1 MRLYEFESKQL
12 LARSGVKVPRSQLIT
27 SASSASLSEDLLPGT
42 VKAQTSKRAIRNRP
56 SGLLPGT
63 VKVQTSK
70 RAIGN
75 RPSDLLPG
83 IVKVQT
89 LTGKRAL
96 RGGIQPVDD
105 LGAVRSF
112 ARKFLEQGIGDEPV
126 DRVLL
131 EERIDFAEEY
141 FLGITY
147 DNRARK
153 PLLLFSRRG
162 GANIEETARTN
173 PDLVKTR
180 LLPPG
185 GEVRTYQAV
194 EWLSGWGFSGKLL
207 LRLAGL
213 VSKMARLFHRYDA
226 LLLEFNPLAS
236 TDAQELV
243 VLDCHLDIDD
253 DALKRQSLDF
263 EGLSSRMEGARQ
275 PTEFE
280 QKAREIDQLDYRG
293 VAGRMIEFDGNLGLL
308 IGGGGASL
316 TAFDA
321 VRNSGGSPANYCE
334 IGGNPTV
341 RKVQELTKLLVSRP
355 GVDKLAVIMNVVSNT
370 RSDLVARGVIKG
382 MVEAGRDPAET
393 IAVFRLPGAGEE
405 ECRKILDHYGV
416 PFCGREVSIDEA
428 AARAVARAETA
439 TGHRA

>member
-12 LARSGVKVPRSQLIT
+12 LARSGIRVPRSQLIT
-27 SASSASLSEDLLPGT
+27 SASSFSLSE
-42 VKAQTSKRAIRNRP
+42 
-56 SGLLPGT
+56 
-63 VKVQTSK
+63 
-70 RAIGN
+70 
-75 RPSDLLPG
+75 DLLPG

-89 LTGKRAL
+89 LSGKRAL
-96 RGGIQPVDD
+96 RGGVQPVDD
-105 LGAVRSF
+105 VDAVRDF
-112 ARKFLEQGIGDEPV
+112 AKRFLKQGFGDEPV
-126 DRVLL
+126 NRILL
-131 EERIDFAEEY
+131 EERIDFAAEY

-147 DNRARK
+147 DSRTRK
-153 PLLLFSRRG
+153 PLLLFSRHG
-162 GANIEETARTN
+162 GANIEETARSS
-173 PDLVKTR
+173 PDLVKTQ

-185 GEVRTYQAV
+185 GDVRTYHAV
-194 EWLSGWGFSGKLL
+194 EWLSEWGFSGKLL
-207 LRLAGL
+207 MRLAGL
-213 VSKMARLFHRYDA
+213 VCKMARLFHRYDA

-236 TDAQELV
+236 TAAQDLV

-280 QKAREIDQLDYRG
+280 QQAREIDQLDYRG

-321 VRNSGGSPANYCE
+321 VRNSGGTPANYCE

-341 RKVQELTKLLVSRP
+341 KKVQELTKLLVSRP
-355 GVDKLAVIMNVVSNT
+355 GVEKLAVIMNVVSNT

-382 MVEAGRDPAET
+382 MVEAGKDPSRT

-405 ECRKILDHYGV
+405 ECRKILKHYGV

-428 AARAVARAETA
+428 AALAVARAGNTA
-439 TGHRA
+439 DQRV

>member
-12 LARSGVKVPRSQLIT
+12 LARSGIRVPRSQLIT
-27 SASSASLSEDLLPGT
+27 STSSTPPSE
-42 VKAQTSKRAIRNRP
+42 
-56 SGLLPGT
+56 
-63 VKVQTSK
+63 
-70 RAIGN
+70 
-75 RPSDLLPG
+75 DLLPG

-89 LTGKRAL
+89 LSGKRAL
-96 RGGIQPVDD
+96 RGGVQPVDD
-105 LGAVRSF
+105 VDAVRDF
-112 ARKFLEQGIGDEPV
+112 AQRFLKQGFGDEPV
-126 DRVLL
+126 DRILL
-131 EERIDFAEEY
+131 EERIDFTAEY

-153 PLLLFSRRG
+153 PLLLFSRHG
-162 GANIEETARTN
+162 GANIEETARSS
-173 PDLVKTR
+173 PDLVKTQ

-185 GEVRTYQAV
+185 GDVRTYQAI
-194 EWLSGWGFSGKLL
+194 EWLSAWGFSGKLL
-207 LRLAGL
+207 LRLAVL
-213 VSKMARLFHRYDA
+213 VRKMALLFHRYDA

-236 TDAQELV
+236 TDWQDLV
-243 VLDCHLDIDD
+243 VLDCHMGIDD

-355 GVDKLAVIMNVVSNT
+355 GVEKLAVIMNVVSNT

-382 MVEAGRDPAET
+382 MVEAGRDPEQT

-405 ECRKILDHYGV
+405 ECKKILKHYGV

-428 AARAVARAETA
+428 AALAVERAGNETE
-439 TGHRA
+439 HRA

>member
-12 LARSGVKVPRSQLIT
+12 LTRSGIRVPRSQLIT
-27 SASSASLSEDLLPGT
+27 SASSTSLSE
-42 VKAQTSKRAIRNRP
+42 
-56 SGLLPGT
+56 
-63 VKVQTSK
+63 
-70 RAIGN
+70 
-75 RPSDLLPG
+75 DLLPG

-105 LGAVRSF
+105 LGGVRSF
-112 ARKFLEQGIGDEPV
+112 ARKFLKQGLGDEPV

-131 EERIDFAEEY
+131 EERIDFTEEF

-162 GANIEETARTN
+162 GANIEETARSN

-185 GEVRTYQAV
+185 GEVRTYQAI
-194 EWLSGWGFSGKLL
+194 EWLSAWGFSGKLL
-207 LRLAGL
+207 LRLAGV
-213 VSKMARLFHRYDA
+213 VSRMARLFHHYDA

-236 TDAQELV
+236 TDTQEPV

-263 EGLSSRMEGARQ
+263 EGLSNRMEGVRQ

-382 MVEAGRDPAET
+382 MVEAGKDPSRT

-416 PFCGREVSIDEA
+416 PFSGREVSIDEA
-428 AARAVARAETA
+428 AALAVARAETP
-439 TGHRA
+439 TGHHA

>member
-12 LARSGVKVPRSQLIT
+12 LARSGIRVPRSRLII
-27 SASSASLSEDLLPGT
+27 SASSFSLAE
-42 VKAQTSKRAIRNRP
+42 
-56 SGLLPGT
+56 
-63 VKVQTSK
+63 
-70 RAIGN
+70 
-75 RPSDLLPG
+75 DLLPG

-89 LTGKRAL
+89 LSGKRAL
-96 RGGIQPVDD
+96 RGGVQPVDD
-105 LGAVRSF
+105 VGAVRDF
-112 ARKFLEQGIGDEPV
+112 AKRFLEQGFGDEPV
-126 DRVLL
+126 DRILL
-131 EERIDFAEEY
+131 EERIDFVAEY

-147 DNRARK
+147 DSRARK
-153 PLLLFSRRG
+153 PLLLFSRQG
-162 GANIEETARTN
+162 GANIEETARSS
-173 PDLVKTR
+173 PDLVKTQ
-180 LLPPG
+180 LLPPS
-185 GEVRTYQAV
+185 GEVRSYEAI
-194 EWLSGWGFSGKLL
+194 EWLFEWGFSGKLL

-213 VSKMARLFHRYDA
+213 VRKMARLFHRYDA

-236 TDAQELV
+236 TDAQDLV

-280 QKAREIDQLDYRG
+280 QKAREIDELDYRG

-321 VRNSGGSPANYCE
+321 VRNSGGTPANYCE

-341 RKVQELTKLLVSRP
+341 KKVQELTKLLVSRP

-382 MVEAGRDPAET
+382 MVEAGKVPSRT

-405 ECRKILDHYGV
+405 ECKKILKHYGV

-428 AARAVARAETA
+428 AALAVARAGNPA
-439 TGHRA
+439 DQLV

>member
-12 LARSGVKVPRSQLIT
+12 LARSGIRVPRSQLII
-27 SASSASLSEDLLPGT
+27 SASSFSLSE
-42 VKAQTSKRAIRNRP
+42 
-56 SGLLPGT
+56 
-63 VKVQTSK
+63 
-70 RAIGN
+70 
-75 RPSDLLPG
+75 DLLPG

-89 LTGKRAL
+89 LSGKRAL
-96 RGGIQPVDD
+96 RGGVQPVDD
-105 LGAVRSF
+105 VGAVRDF
-112 ARKFLEQGIGDEPV
+112 AKRFLEQGFGDEPV
-126 DRVLL
+126 DRILL
-131 EERIDFAEEY
+131 EERIDFVAEY

-147 DNRARK
+147 DSRARK
-153 PLLLFSRRG
+153 PLLLFSRQG
-162 GANIEETARTN
+162 GANIEETARSS
-173 PDLVKTR
+173 PDLVKTQ
-180 LLPPG
+180 LLPPS
-185 GEVRTYQAV
+185 GEVRSYEAI
-194 EWLSGWGFSGKLL
+194 EWLSEWGFSGKLL

-213 VSKMARLFHRYDA
+213 VRKMARLFHRYDA

-236 TDAQELV
+236 TDAQDLV

-263 EGLSSRMEGARQ
+263 EGLSSRMEGTRQ
-275 PTEFE
+275 PSEFE
-280 QKAREIDQLDYRG
+280 QKAREIDELDYRG

-321 VRNSGGSPANYCE
+321 VRNSGGTPANYCE

-341 RKVQELTKLLVSRP
+341 KKVQELTKLLVSRP

-382 MVEAGRDPAET
+382 MVEAGKVPSRT

-405 ECRKILDHYGV
+405 ECKKILKHYGV

-428 AARAVARAETA
+428 AALAVARAGNPA
-439 TGHRA
+439 DQLV

>member
-12 LARSGVKVPRSQLIT
+12 LARSGIRVPRSQLIT
-27 SASSASLSEDLLPGT
+27 STSSTPPSE
-42 VKAQTSKRAIRNRP
+42 
-56 SGLLPGT
+56 
-63 VKVQTSK
+63 
-70 RAIGN
+70 
-75 RPSDLLPG
+75 DLLPG

-89 LTGKRAL
+89 LSGKRAF
-96 RGGIQPVDD
+96 RGGVQPVDD
-105 LGAVRSF
+105 VDAVRDF
-112 ARKFLEQGIGDEPV
+112 AQRFLKQGFGDEPV
-126 DRVLL
+126 DRILL
-131 EERIDFAEEY
+131 EERIDFTAEY

-153 PLLLFSRRG
+153 PLLLFSRHG
-162 GANIEETARTN
+162 GANIEETARSS
-173 PDLVKTR
+173 PDLVKTQ

-185 GEVRTYQAV
+185 GDVRTYQAI
-194 EWLSGWGFSGKLL
+194 EWLSAWGFSGKLL
-207 LRLAGL
+207 LRLAVL
-213 VSKMARLFHRYDA
+213 VRKMALLFHRYDA

-236 TDAQELV
+236 TDWQDLV
-243 VLDCHLDIDD
+243 VLDCHMGIDD

-334 IGGNPTV
+334 IGG
-341 RKVQELTKLLVSRP
+341 KSDGQEGT
-355 GVDKLAVIMNVVSNT
+355 G
-370 RSDLVARGVIKG
+370 
-382 MVEAGRDPAET
+382 
-393 IAVFRLPGAGEE
+393 
-405 ECRKILDHYGV
+405 
-416 PFCGREVSIDEA
+416 IDEA
-428 AARAVARAETA
+428 PGQPAGSGETGRDHERGQQHPVRFGGPGCDQGDGRGGQRPGA
-439 TGHRA
+439 DNCRVSSSGCRRRRVQEDTQALRRSLLRPGSVH

>member
-12 LARSGVKVPRSQLIT
+12 LARSGIRVPRSQLIT
-27 SASSASLSEDLLPGT
+27 SASSFSLSE
-42 VKAQTSKRAIRNRP
+42 
-56 SGLLPGT
+56 
-63 VKVQTSK
+63 
-70 RAIGN
+70 
-75 RPSDLLPG
+75 DLLPG

-89 LTGKRAL
+89 LSGKRAL
-96 RGGIQPVDD
+96 RGGVKPVDD
-105 LGAVRSF
+105 VDAVRDF
-112 ARKFLEQGIGDEPV
+112 AKRFLKQGFGDEPV
-126 DRVLL
+126 NRILL
-131 EERIDFAEEY
+131 EERIDFAAEY

-147 DNRARK
+147 DSRARK
-153 PLLLFSRRG
+153 PLLLFSRHG
-162 GANIEETARTN
+162 GANIEETARSS
-173 PDLVKTR
+173 PDLVKTQ

-185 GEVRTYQAV
+185 GDVRTYHAV
-194 EWLSGWGFSGKLL
+194 EWLSEWGFSAKLL

-213 VSKMARLFHRYDA
+213 VRKMARLFHRYDA

-236 TDAQELV
+236 TAAQDLV

-263 EGLSSRMEGARQ
+263 EGLSNRMEGARQ

-280 QKAREIDQLDYRG
+280 QQAREIDQLDYRG
-293 VAGRMIEFDGNLGLL
+293 VAGRMIEFEGNLGLL

-321 VRNSGGSPANYCE
+321 VRNSGGTPANYCE

-341 RKVQELTKLLVSRP
+341 KKVQELTKLLVSRP
-355 GVDKLAVIMNVVSNT
+355 AVEKLAVIMNVVSNT

-382 MVEAGRDPAET
+382 MVEAGRDPEQT

-405 ECRKILDHYGV
+405 ECRKILKHYGI

-428 AARAVARAETA
+428 AALAVARAGNTA
-439 TGHRA
+439 DQRV

>member
-12 LARSGVKVPRSQLIT
+12 LARSGIRVPRSQLIT
-27 SASSASLSEDLLPGT
+27 SASSFSLSE
-42 VKAQTSKRAIRNRP
+42 
-56 SGLLPGT
+56 
-63 VKVQTSK
+63 
-70 RAIGN
+70 
-75 RPSDLLPG
+75 DLLPG

-89 LTGKRAL
+89 LSGKRAL
-96 RGGIQPVDD
+96 RGGVQPVDD
-105 LGAVRSF
+105 VGAVRDF
-112 ARKFLEQGIGDEPV
+112 AKRFLKQGFGDEPV
-126 DRVLL
+126 DRILL
-131 EERIDFAEEY
+131 EERIDFVAEY

-147 DNRARK
+147 DSRARK
-153 PLLLFSRRG
+153 PLLLFSRQG
-162 GANIEETARTN
+162 GANIEETARSS
-173 PDLVKTR
+173 PDLVKTQ
-180 LLPPG
+180 LLPPS
-185 GEVRTYQAV
+185 GEVRSYEAI
-194 EWLSGWGFSGKLL
+194 EWLSEWGFSGKLL

-213 VSKMARLFHRYDA
+213 VRKMARLFHRYDA

-236 TDAQELV
+236 TAAQDLV

-355 GVDKLAVIMNVVSNT
+355 GVEKLAVIMNVVSNT

-382 MVEAGRDPAET
+382 MVEAGRDPEQT

-405 ECRKILDHYGV
+405 ECKKILKHYGV

-428 AARAVARAETA
+428 AALAVERAGNETE
-439 TGHRA
+439 HRA

>member
-12 LARSGVKVPRSQLIT
+12 LARSGIRVPRSQLIT
-27 SASSASLSEDLLPGT
+27 STSSLSLAE
-42 VKAQTSKRAIRNRP
+42 
-56 SGLLPGT
+56 
-63 VKVQTSK
+63 
-70 RAIGN
+70 
-75 RPSDLLPG
+75 DLLPG

-96 RGGIQPVDD
+96 RGGVQAVDD
-105 LGAVRSF
+105 VGAVGDF
-112 ARKFLEQGIGDEPV
+112 AERFLKQGFGDEPV
-126 DRVLL
+126 DRILL
-131 EERIDFAEEY
+131 EERIGFTEEY

-153 PLLLFSRRG
+153 PLLLFSRHG
-162 GANIEETARTN
+162 GANIEETARSS
-173 PDLVKTR
+173 PELVKTQ
-180 LLPPG
+180 LLPPD
-185 GEVRTYQAV
+185 GEVRSYQAI
-194 EWLSGWGFSGKLL
+194 EWLSEWGFSGKLL

-213 VSKMARLFHRYDA
+213 VRKMARLFHRYDA
-226 LLLEFNPLAS
+226 LLLEFNPLAG

-253 DALKRQSLDF
+253 DALKRQALEF

-382 MVEAGRDPAET
+382 MVEAGKDPSRT

-405 ECRKILDHYGV
+405 ECRKILDYYGV

-428 AARAVARAETA
+428 AALAVARAGNPA
-439 TGHRA
+439 DQLV

>member
-12 LARSGVKVPRSQLIT
+12 LARSGIRVPRSQLIT
-27 SASSASLSEDLLPGT
+27 SASSVSLSE
-42 VKAQTSKRAIRNRP
+42 
-56 SGLLPGT
+56 
-63 VKVQTSK
+63 
-70 RAIGN
+70 
-75 RPSDLLPG
+75 DLLPG

-105 LGAVRSF
+105 LDGVRSF

-131 EERIDFAEEY
+131 EERIGFVEEF

-153 PLLLFSRRG
+153 PLLLFSRHG
-162 GANIEETARTN
+162 GANIEETARSS

-180 LLPPG
+180 LLPAD
-185 GEVRTYQAV
+185 GEVRTYQAI
-194 EWLSGWGFSGKLL
+194 EWLSAWGFSGKLL

-213 VSKMARLFHRYDA
+213 VSKMARLFHAYDA

-236 TDAQELV
+236 TETQELV

-280 QKAREIDQLDYRG
+280 RKAREIDQLDYRG

-341 RKVQELTKLLVSRP
+341 RKVQELTRLLVSRP

-416 PFCGREVSIDEA
+416 TFCGREVSIDEA
-428 AARAVARAETA
+428 AALAVARAETA
-439 TGHRA
+439 TGHPA

>member
-12 LARSGVKVPRSQLIT
+12 LARSGIRVPRSRLIS
-27 SASSASLSEDLLPGT
+27 SASSNFPSE
-42 VKAQTSKRAIRNRP
+42 
-56 SGLLPGT
+56 
-63 VKVQTSK
+63 
-70 RAIGN
+70 
-75 RPSDLLPG
+75 DLLPG

-96 RGGIQPVDD
+96 RGGVQAVDD
-105 LGAVRSF
+105 VGAVGDF
-112 ARKFLEQGIGDEPV
+112 AERFLKQGFGDEPV
-126 DRVLL
+126 DRILL
-131 EERIDFAEEY
+131 EERIGFTEEY

-153 PLLLFSRRG
+153 PLLLFSRHG
-162 GANIEETARTN
+162 GANIEETARSS
-173 PDLVKTR
+173 PELVKTQ
-180 LLPPG
+180 LLPPD
-185 GEVRTYQAV
+185 GEVRSYQAI
-194 EWLSGWGFSGKLL
+194 EWLSEWGFSGKLL

-213 VSKMARLFHRYDA
+213 VRKMARLFHRYDA
-226 LLLEFNPLAS
+226 LLLEFNPLAG
-236 TDAQELV
+236 TDAQDLV

-253 DALKRQSLDF
+253 DALKRQALEF

-382 MVEAGRDPAET
+382 MVEAGKDPSRT

-405 ECRKILDHYGV
+405 ECRKILDYYGV

-428 AARAVARAETA
+428 AALAVARAGNPA
-439 TGHRA
+439 DQLV

>member
-12 LARSGVKVPRSQLIT
+12 LARSGIRVPRSQLII
-27 SASSASLSEDLLPGT
+27 SASSFSRSE
-42 VKAQTSKRAIRNRP
+42 
-56 SGLLPGT
+56 
-63 VKVQTSK
+63 
-70 RAIGN
+70 
-75 RPSDLLPG
+75 DLLPG

-89 LTGKRAL
+89 LSGKRAL
-96 RGGIQPVDD
+96 RGGVQPVDD
-105 LGAVRSF
+105 VGAVRDF
-112 ARKFLEQGIGDEPV
+112 AKRFLEQGFGDEPV
-126 DRVLL
+126 DRILL
-131 EERIDFAEEY
+131 EERIDFVAEY

-147 DNRARK
+147 DSRARK
-153 PLLLFSRRG
+153 PLLLFSRQG
-162 GANIEETARTN
+162 GANIEETARSS
-173 PDLVKTR
+173 PDLVKTQ
-180 LLPPG
+180 LLPPS
-185 GEVRTYQAV
+185 GEVRSYEAI
-194 EWLSGWGFSGKLL
+194 EWLSEWGFSGKLL

-213 VSKMARLFHRYDA
+213 VRKMARLFHRYDA

-236 TDAQELV
+236 TAAQDLV

-280 QKAREIDQLDYRG
+280 QKAREIDELDYRG

-321 VRNSGGSPANYCE
+321 VRNSGGTPANYCE

-341 RKVQELTKLLVSRP
+341 KKVQELTKLLVSRP

-382 MVEAGRDPAET
+382 MVEAGKDPSRT

-405 ECRKILDHYGV
+405 ECKKILKHYGV

-428 AARAVARAETA
+428 AALAVARAETA
-439 TGHRA
+439 TGHHA

>member
-12 LARSGVKVPRSQLIT
+12 LARNGIRVPRSQLIT
-27 SASSASLSEDLLPGT
+27 SASSFS
-42 VKAQTSKRAIRNRP
+42 P
-56 SGLLPGT
+56 SD
-63 VKVQTSK
+63 
-70 RAIGN
+70 
-75 RPSDLLPG
+75 DLLPG

-96 RGGIQPVDD
+96 RGGVQLVDD
-105 LGAVRSF
+105 ADAATGF
-112 ARKFLEQGIGDEPV
+112 AKRFLAQGFGDESV
-126 DRVLL
+126 DHILL
-131 EERIDFAEEY
+131 EERIDFTEEF

-153 PLLLFSRRG
+153 PLLLFSRHG
-162 GANIEETARTN
+162 GANIEETARSS
-173 PDLVKTR
+173 PDLVKAQ
-180 LLPPG
+180 LLPPH
-185 GEVRTYQAV
+185 GEVASYQAV
-194 EWLSGWGFSGKLL
+194 EWLSAWGFSGKLL
-207 LRLAGL
+207 LRMAGL
-213 VSKMARLFHRYDA
+213 VRTMARLFHRYDA

-236 TDAQELV
+236 TDAEDLL
-243 VLDCHLDIDD
+243 VLDCHMDIDD
-253 DALKRQSLDF
+253 DALKRQSLGF

-275 PTEFE
+275 PTDFE
-280 QKAREIDQLDYRG
+280 RKAREIDQSDYRG

-321 VRNSGGSPANYCE
+321 LRSSGGSPANYCE

-355 GVDKLAVIMNVVSNT
+355 GVERLAVIMNVVSNT
-370 RSDLVARGVIKG
+370 RSDLVAQGVING
-382 MVEAGRDPAET
+382 MVEAGRDPAQT

-405 ECRKILDHYGV
+405 ECRKILKQYGV

-428 AARAVARAETA
+428 AALAVARAGDTA
-439 TGHRA
+439 DQRV

>member
-12 LARSGVKVPRSQLIT
+12 LARSGIRVPRSQLIT
-27 SASSASLSEDLLPGT
+27 AASSASLSE
-42 VKAQTSKRAIRNRP
+42 
-56 SGLLPGT
+56 
-63 VKVQTSK
+63 
-70 RAIGN
+70 
-75 RPSDLLPG
+75 DLLPG

-105 LGAVRSF
+105 LGGVRSF
-112 ARKFLEQGIGDEPV
+112 AGKFLEQGFGDEPV

-131 EERIDFAEEY
+131 EERIDYTEEF

-147 DNRARK
+147 EHRARK

-162 GANIEETARTN
+162 GANIEETARSN

-194 EWLSGWGFSGKLL
+194 EWLSAWGFSGKLL

-213 VSKMARLFHRYDA
+213 VSKMVRLFHHYDA

-236 TDAQELV
+236 TDTQELV

-263 EGLSSRMEGARQ
+263 EGLSNRMEGVRQ

-280 QKAREIDQLDYRG
+280 QKAREIDLLDYRG
-293 VAGRMIEFDGNLGLL
+293 VAGRMIEFGGNLGLL

-341 RKVQELTKLLVSRP
+341 KKVQELTKLLVSRP

-382 MVEAGRDPAET
+382 MVEAGKDPSRT

-416 PFCGREVSIDEA
+416 PFSGREVSIDEA
-428 AARAVARAETA
+428 AALAVARAETP
-439 TGHRA
+439 TGHHA

>member
-12 LARSGVKVPRSQLIT
+12 LARSGIRVPRSQLII
-27 SASSASLSEDLLPGT
+27 SASSFSLAE
-42 VKAQTSKRAIRNRP
+42 
-56 SGLLPGT
+56 
-63 VKVQTSK
+63 
-70 RAIGN
+70 
-75 RPSDLLPG
+75 DLLPG

-89 LTGKRAL
+89 LSGKRAL
-96 RGGIQPVDD
+96 RGGVQPVDD
-105 LGAVRSF
+105 VGAVRDF
-112 ARKFLEQGIGDEPV
+112 AKRFLEQGFGDEPV
-126 DRVLL
+126 DRILL
-131 EERIDFAEEY
+131 EERIDFVAEY

-147 DNRARK
+147 DSRARK
-153 PLLLFSRRG
+153 PLLLFSRQG
-162 GANIEETARTN
+162 GANIEETARSS
-173 PDLVKTR
+173 PDLVKTQ
-180 LLPPG
+180 LLPPS
-185 GEVRTYQAV
+185 GEVRSYEAI
-194 EWLSGWGFSGKLL
+194 EWLSEWGFSGKLL

-213 VSKMARLFHRYDA
+213 VRKMARLFHRYDA

-236 TDAQELV
+236 TAAQDLV

-263 EGLSSRMEGARQ
+263 EGLSSRMEGTRQ
-275 PTEFE
+275 PSEFE
-280 QKAREIDQLDYRG
+280 QKAREIDELDYRG

-321 VRNSGGSPANYCE
+321 VRNSGGTPANYCE

-341 RKVQELTKLLVSRP
+341 KKVQELTKLLVSRP

-382 MVEAGRDPAET
+382 MVEAGKVPSRT

-405 ECRKILDHYGV
+405 ECKKILKHYGV

-428 AARAVARAETA
+428 AALAVERAGNETE
-439 TGHRA
+439 HRA

>member
-12 LARSGVKVPRSQLIT
+12 LARSGIRVPRSQLIT
-27 SASSASLSEDLLPGT
+27 AASSASLSE
-42 VKAQTSKRAIRNRP
+42 
-56 SGLLPGT
+56 
-63 VKVQTSK
+63 
-70 RAIGN
+70 
-75 RPSDLLPG
+75 DLLPG

-105 LGAVRSF
+105 LGGVRSF
-112 ARKFLEQGIGDEPV
+112 AGKFLEQGFGDEPV

-131 EERIDFAEEY
+131 EERIDFTEEF

-147 DNRARK
+147 DHRARK
-153 PLLLFSRRG
+153 PLLLFSRCG
-162 GANIEETARTN
+162 GANIEETARSS

-194 EWLSGWGFSGKLL
+194 EWLSAWGFSGKLL

-213 VSKMARLFHRYDA
+213 VSKMARLFHHYDA

-236 TDAQELV
+236 TDKQELV

-253 DALKRQSLDF
+253 DALKRQPLDF
-263 EGLSSRMEGARQ
+263 EGLSNRMEGVRQ

-293 VAGRMIEFDGNLGLL
+293 VAGRMIEFGGNLGLL

-341 RKVQELTKLLVSRP
+341 KKVQELTKLLVSRP

-382 MVEAGRDPAET
+382 MVEAGKDPSRT

-416 PFCGREVSIDEA
+416 PFSGREVSIDEA
-428 AARAVARAETA
+428 AALAVARAETP
-439 TGHRA
+439 TGHHA

>member
-12 LARSGVKVPRSQLIT
+12 LARSGIRVPRSQLIT
-27 SASSASLSEDLLPGT
+27 STSSLSLAE
-42 VKAQTSKRAIRNRP
+42 
-56 SGLLPGT
+56 
-63 VKVQTSK
+63 
-70 RAIGN
+70 
-75 RPSDLLPG
+75 DLLPG

-96 RGGIQPVDD
+96 RGGVQAVDD
-105 LGAVRSF
+105 VGAVGVF
-112 ARKFLEQGIGDEPV
+112 AERFLKQGFGDEPV
-126 DRVLL
+126 DRIFL
-131 EERIDFAEEY
+131 EERIGFTEEY

-153 PLLLFSRRG
+153 PLLLFSRHG
-162 GANIEETARTN
+162 GANIEETARSS
-173 PDLVKTR
+173 PELVKTQ
-180 LLPPG
+180 LLPPD
-185 GEVRTYQAV
+185 GEVRSYQAI
-194 EWLSGWGFSGKLL
+194 EWLSEWGFSGKLL

-213 VSKMARLFHRYDA
+213 VRKMARLFHRYDA
-226 LLLEFNPLAS
+226 LLLEFNPLAG
-236 TDAQELV
+236 TDAQDLV

-253 DALKRQSLDF
+253 DALKRQALEF

-382 MVEAGRDPAET
+382 MVEAGKDPSRT

-405 ECRKILDHYGV
+405 ECRKILDYYGV

-428 AARAVARAETA
+428 AALAVARAEEA
-439 TGHRA
+439 TGHCA

>member
-12 LARSGVKVPRSQLIT
+12 LARSGIRVPRSQLIT
-27 SASSASLSEDLLPGT
+27 SASSFSLSE
-42 VKAQTSKRAIRNRP
+42 
-56 SGLLPGT
+56 
-63 VKVQTSK
+63 
-70 RAIGN
+70 
-75 RPSDLLPG
+75 DLLPG

-89 LTGKRAL
+89 LSGKRAL
-96 RGGIQPVDD
+96 RGGVQPVDD
-105 LGAVRSF
+105 VDAVRNF
-112 ARKFLEQGIGDEPV
+112 AKRFLKQGFGDEPV
-126 DRVLL
+126 NRILL
-131 EERIDFAEEY
+131 EERIDFVAEY

-147 DNRARK
+147 DSRARK
-153 PLLLFSRRG
+153 PLLLFSRHG
-162 GANIEETARTN
+162 GANIEETARSS
-173 PDLVKTR
+173 PDLVKTQ

-185 GEVRTYQAV
+185 GDVRTYHAI
-194 EWLSGWGFSGKLL
+194 EWLSEWGFSGKLL
-207 LRLAGL
+207 MRLAGL
-213 VSKMARLFHRYDA
+213 VRKMARLFHRYDA

-236 TDAQELV
+236 TAAQDLV

-280 QKAREIDQLDYRG
+280 QQAREIDQLDYRG

-321 VRNSGGSPANYCE
+321 VRNSGGTPANYCE

-341 RKVQELTKLLVSRP
+341 KKVQELTKLLVSRP
-355 GVDKLAVIMNVVSNT
+355 GVEKLAVIMNVVSNT

-382 MVEAGRDPAET
+382 MVEAGKDPSRT

-405 ECRKILDHYGV
+405 ECRKILKHYGV

-428 AARAVARAETA
+428 AALAVARAGNPA
-439 TGHRA
+439 DQRV

>member
-12 LARSGVKVPRSQLIT
+12 LARSGIRVPRSQLIT
-27 SASSASLSEDLLPGT
+27 SASSFSLAE
-42 VKAQTSKRAIRNRP
+42 
-56 SGLLPGT
+56 
-63 VKVQTSK
+63 
-70 RAIGN
+70 
-75 RPSDLLPG
+75 DLLPG

-89 LTGKRAL
+89 LSGKRAL
-96 RGGIQPVDD
+96 RGGVQPVDD
-105 LGAVRSF
+105 VGAVRDF
-112 ARKFLEQGIGDEPV
+112 AKRFLEQGFGDEPV
-126 DRVLL
+126 DRILL
-131 EERIDFAEEY
+131 EERIDFVAEY

-147 DNRARK
+147 DSRARK
-153 PLLLFSRRG
+153 PLLLFSRQG
-162 GANIEETARTN
+162 GANIEETARSS
-173 PDLVKTR
+173 PDLVKTQ

-185 GEVRTYQAV
+185 GDVRTYHAI
-194 EWLSGWGFSGKLL
+194 EWLSEWGFSGKLL
-207 LRLAGL
+207 MRLAGL
-213 VSKMARLFHRYDA
+213 VRKMARLFHRYDA

-236 TDAQELV
+236 TAAQDLV

-280 QKAREIDQLDYRG
+280 QQAREIDQLDYRG

-321 VRNSGGSPANYCE
+321 VRNSGGTPANYCE

-341 RKVQELTKLLVSRP
+341 KKVQELTKLLVSRP
-355 GVDKLAVIMNVVSNT
+355 GVEKLAVIMNVVSNT

-382 MVEAGRDPAET
+382 MVEAGKDPSRT

-405 ECRKILDHYGV
+405 ECRKILKHYGV

-428 AARAVARAETA
+428 AALAVARAGNPA
-439 TGHRA
+439 DQRV

>member
-12 LARSGVKVPRSQLIT
+12 LARSGIRVPRSQLII
-27 SASSASLSEDLLPGT
+27 SASSFSRSE
-42 VKAQTSKRAIRNRP
+42 
-56 SGLLPGT
+56 
-63 VKVQTSK
+63 
-70 RAIGN
+70 
-75 RPSDLLPG
+75 DLLPG

-89 LTGKRAL
+89 LSGKRAL
-96 RGGIQPVDD
+96 RGGVQPVDD
-105 LGAVRSF
+105 VGAVRDF
-112 ARKFLEQGIGDEPV
+112 AKRFLEQGFGDEPV
-126 DRVLL
+126 DRILL
-131 EERIDFAEEY
+131 EERIDFVAEY

-147 DNRARK
+147 DSRARK
-153 PLLLFSRRG
+153 PLLLFSRQG
-162 GANIEETARTN
+162 GANIEETARSS
-173 PDLVKTR
+173 PDLVKTQ
-180 LLPPG
+180 LLPPS
-185 GEVRTYQAV
+185 GEVRSYEAI
-194 EWLSGWGFSGKLL
+194 EWLSEWGFSGKLL

-213 VSKMARLFHRYDA
+213 VRKMARLFHRYDA

-236 TDAQELV
+236 TAAQDLV

-280 QKAREIDQLDYRG
+280 QKAREIDELDYRG

-321 VRNSGGSPANYCE
+321 VRNSGGTPANYCE

-341 RKVQELTKLLVSRP
+341 KKVQELTKLLVSRP

-382 MVEAGRDPAET
+382 MVEAGKDPSRT

-405 ECRKILDHYGV
+405 ECKKILKHYGV

-428 AARAVARAETA
+428 AALAVARAGNPA
-439 TGHRA
+439 DQLV

>member
-12 LARSGVKVPRSQLIT
+12 LARSGIRVPRSQLIT
-27 SASSASLSEDLLPGT
+27 STSSTSLSEDLLPGI
-42 VKAQTSKRAIRNRP
+42 A
-56 SGLLPGT
+56 
-63 VKVQTSK
+63 
-70 RAIGN
+70 
-75 RPSDLLPG
+75 
-83 IVKVQT
+83 KVQT

-96 RGGIQPVDD
+96 RGGIRPVDD
-105 LGAVRSF
+105 LGGVRSF
-112 ARKFLEQGIGDEPV
+112 ARKFLERGIGDEPV
-126 DRVLL
+126 DHVLL
-131 EERIDFAEEY
+131 EERIDFTEEF

-162 GANIEETARTN
+162 GANIEETARSSPN
-173 PDLVKTR
+173 LVKSR

-194 EWLSGWGFSGKLL
+194 EWLSSWGFSGKLL
-207 LRLAGL
+207 LRLAVL
-213 VSKMARLFHRYDA
+213 VSKMARLFHDYDA

-236 TDAQELV
+236 TDTQELV
-243 VLDCHLDIDD
+243 VLDCHLGIDD

-321 VRNSGGSPANYCE
+321 IRNSGGSPANYCE

-355 GVDKLAVIMNVVSNT
+355 GVGKLAVIMNVVSNT

-382 MVEAGRDPAET
+382 TVEAGRDPAET

-428 AARAVARAETA
+428 AALAVERAETA
-439 TGHRA
+439 TGHRI

>member
-1 MRLYEFESKQL
+1 
-12 LARSGVKVPRSQLIT
+12 
-27 SASSASLSEDLLPGT
+27 LS
-42 VKAQTSKRAIRNRP
+42 
-56 SGLLPGT
+56 
-63 VKVQTSK
+63 
-70 RAIGN
+70 
-75 RPSDLLPG
+75 
-83 IVKVQT
+83 
-89 LTGKRAL
+89 GKRAL
-96 RGGIQPVDD
+96 RGGVQPVDD
-105 LGAVRSF
+105 VGAVRDF
-112 ARKFLEQGIGDEPV
+112 AKRFLEQGFGDEPV
-126 DRVLL
+126 NRILL
-131 EERIDFAEEY
+131 EERIDFVAEY

-147 DNRARK
+147 DSRARK
-153 PLLLFSRRG
+153 PLLLFSRHG
-162 GANIEETARTN
+162 GANIEETARSS
-173 PDLVKTR
+173 PDLVKTQ
-180 LLPPG
+180 LLPPS
-185 GEVRTYQAV
+185 GEVRSYEAI
-194 EWLSGWGFSGKLL
+194 EWLSEWGFSGKLL

-213 VSKMARLFHRYDA
+213 VRKMARLFHRYDA

-236 TDAQELV
+236 TDWQDLV
-243 VLDCHLDIDD
+243 VLDCHMDIDD

-355 GVDKLAVIMNVVSNT
+355 GVEKLAVIMNVVSNT

-382 MVEAGRDPAET
+382 MVEAGRDPEQT

-405 ECRKILDHYGV
+405 ECKKILKHYGV

-428 AARAVARAETA
+428 AALAVERAGNETE
-439 TGHRA
+439 HRA

>member
-12 LARSGVKVPRSQLIT
+12 LARSGIRVPRSQLIT
-27 SASSASLSEDLLPGT
+27 STSSTPPSE
-42 VKAQTSKRAIRNRP
+42 
-56 SGLLPGT
+56 
-63 VKVQTSK
+63 
-70 RAIGN
+70 
-75 RPSDLLPG
+75 DLLPG

-89 LTGKRAL
+89 LSGKRAL
-96 RGGIQPVDD
+96 RGGVQPVDD
-105 LGAVRSF
+105 VDAVRDF
-112 ARKFLEQGIGDEPV
+112 AQRFLKQGFGDEPV
-126 DRVLL
+126 DRILL
-131 EERIDFAEEY
+131 EERIDFTAEY

-153 PLLLFSRRG
+153 PLLLFSRHG
-162 GANIEETARTN
+162 GANIEETARSS
-173 PDLVKTR
+173 PDLVKTQ

-185 GEVRTYQAV
+185 GDVRTYQAI
-194 EWLSGWGFSGKLL
+194 EWLSAWGFSGKLL
-207 LRLAGL
+207 LRLAVL
-213 VSKMARLFHRYDA
+213 VRKMALLFHRYDA

-236 TDAQELV
+236 MDSQDLV
-243 VLDCHLDIDD
+243 VLDCHMDIDD

-355 GVDKLAVIMNVVSNT
+355 GVEKLAVIMNVVSNT

-382 MVEAGRDPAET
+382 MVEAGRDPEQT

-405 ECRKILDHYGV
+405 ECKKILKHYGV

-428 AARAVARAETA
+428 AALAVERAGNETE
-439 TGHRA
+439 HRA

>member
-12 LARSGVKVPRSQLIT
+12 LVRNGIRVPRSQLIT
-27 SASSASLSEDLLPGT
+27 SASSVSPSE
-42 VKAQTSKRAIRNRP
+42 
-56 SGLLPGT
+56 
-63 VKVQTSK
+63 
-70 RAIGN
+70 
-75 RPSDLLPG
+75 DLLPG

-105 LGAVRSF
+105 ADAVTGLAKR
-112 ARKFLEQGIGDEPV
+112 FLERGFGGEPV
-126 DRVLL
+126 DRILL
-131 EERIDFAEEY
+131 EERIGFTEEF
-141 FLGITY
+141 FLGVTY

-153 PLLLFSRRG
+153 PLLLFSRYG
-162 GANIEETARTN
+162 GANIEETARSS
-173 PDLVKTR
+173 PDLVETQ
-180 LLPPG
+180 LLPPN
-185 GEVRTYQAV
+185 GEVPSYQAI
-194 EWLSGWGFSGKLL
+194 EWLSAWGFSGKLL
-207 LRLAGL
+207 LRMAGL
-213 VSKMARLFHRYDA
+213 VRTMARLFYRYDA
-226 LLLEFNPLAS
+226 LLLEFNPLAG
-236 TDAQELV
+236 TDAGDLV
-243 VLDCHLDIDD
+243 VLDCHLYIDD
-253 DALKRQSLDF
+253 DALKRQSLGF
-263 EGLSSRMEGARQ
+263 EGLSNRTEGARK

-280 QKAREIDQLDYRG
+280 QRAREIDQSDYRG

-321 VRNSGGSPANYCE
+321 IRNSGGSPANYCE

-370 RSDLVARGVIKG
+370 RSDLVAQGVING
-382 MVEAGRDPAET
+382 MVEAGRDPAQT

-405 ECRKILDHYGV
+405 RCRKILKQYGV

-428 AARAVARAETA
+428 AALAVGRAGDMADQRV
-439 TGHRA
+439 

>member
-12 LARSGVKVPRSQLIT
+12 LARSGIRVPRSQLIT
-27 SASSASLSEDLLPGT
+27 SASSFSLS
-42 VKAQTSKRAIRNRP
+42 Q
-56 SGLLPGT
+56 
-63 VKVQTSK
+63 
-70 RAIGN
+70 
-75 RPSDLLPG
+75 DLLPG

-89 LTGKRAL
+89 LSGKRAL
-96 RGGIQPVDD
+96 RGGVKPVDD
-105 LGAVRSF
+105 VDAVRDF
-112 ARKFLEQGIGDEPV
+112 AKRFLKQGFGDEPV
-126 DRVLL
+126 NRILL
-131 EERIDFAEEY
+131 EERIDFVAEY

-153 PLLLFSRRG
+153 PLLLFSRHG
-162 GANIEETARTN
+162 GANIEETARSS
-173 PDLVKTR
+173 PDLVKTQ
-180 LLPPG
+180 LLPPD
-185 GEVRTYQAV
+185 GEVRTYHAV
-194 EWLSGWGFSGKLL
+194 EWLSEWGFSGKLL

-213 VSKMARLFHRYDA
+213 VRKMARLFHRYDA

-280 QKAREIDQLDYRG
+280 QQAREIDQLDYRG

-321 VRNSGGSPANYCE
+321 VRNSGGTPANYCE

-341 RKVQELTKLLVSRP
+341 KKVQELTKLLVSRP

-382 MVEAGRDPAET
+382 MVEAGKDPSRT

-405 ECRKILDHYGV
+405 ECRKILDYYGV

-428 AARAVARAETA
+428 AALAVARAGNPA
-439 TGHRA
+439 DQPV

>member
-12 LARSGVKVPRSQLIT
+12 LARSGIRVPRSQLIT
-27 SASSASLSEDLLPGT
+27 SASSTSLSE
-42 VKAQTSKRAIRNRP
+42 
-56 SGLLPGT
+56 
-63 VKVQTSK
+63 
-70 RAIGN
+70 
-75 RPSDLLPG
+75 DLLPG

-105 LGAVRSF
+105 LGGVRSF
-112 ARKFLEQGIGDEPV
+112 ARKFLEQGFGDEPV

-131 EERIDFAEEY
+131 EERIDFTEEF

-147 DNRARK
+147 DNQARK

-162 GANIEETARTN
+162 GANIEETARSN

-194 EWLSGWGFSGKLL
+194 EWLSAWGLSGKLL
-207 LRLAGL
+207 LRLAG
-213 VSKMARLFHRYDA
+213 VVITMVRLFHRYDA

-236 TDAQELV
+236 TDTQEPV

-263 EGLSSRMEGARQ
+263 EGLSNRMEGVRQ

-341 RKVQELTKLLVSRP
+341 KKVQELTKLLVSRP

-382 MVEAGRDPAET
+382 MVEAGKEPSRT

-405 ECRKILDHYGV
+405 ECRKILDYYGV
-416 PFCGREVSIDEA
+416 PFSGREVSIDEA
-428 AARAVARAETA
+428 AALAVARAESP
-439 TGHRA
+439 TGHHA

>member
-12 LARSGVKVPRSQLIT
+12 LARSGIRVPRSQLIT
-27 SASSASLSEDLLPGT
+27 STSSLSLAE
-42 VKAQTSKRAIRNRP
+42 
-56 SGLLPGT
+56 
-63 VKVQTSK
+63 
-70 RAIGN
+70 
-75 RPSDLLPG
+75 DLLPG

-96 RGGIQPVDD
+96 RGGVQAVDD
-105 LGAVRSF
+105 VGAVGVF
-112 ARKFLEQGIGDEPV
+112 AERFLKQGLGDEPV
-126 DRVLL
+126 DRILL
-131 EERIDFAEEY
+131 EERIGFTEEY

-153 PLLLFSRRG
+153 PLLLFSRHG
-162 GANIEETARTN
+162 GANIEETARSS
-173 PDLVKTR
+173 PELVKTQ
-180 LLPPG
+180 LLPPD
-185 GEVRTYQAV
+185 GEVRSYQAI
-194 EWLSGWGFSGKLL
+194 EWLSEWGFSGKLL

-213 VSKMARLFHRYDA
+213 VRKMARLFHRYDA
-226 LLLEFNPLAS
+226 LLLEFNPLAG

-253 DALKRQSLDF
+253 DALKRQALEF

-321 VRNSGGSPANYCE
+321 VRDSGGSPANYCE

-382 MVEAGRDPAET
+382 MVEAGKDPSRT

-405 ECRKILDHYGV
+405 ECRKILDYYGV

-428 AARAVARAETA
+428 AALAVARAGNPA
-439 TGHRA
+439 DQLV

>member
-12 LARSGVKVPRSQLIT
+12 LARSGIRVPRSQLIT
-27 SASSASLSEDLLPGT
+27 SASSASLSE
-42 VKAQTSKRAIRNRP
+42 
-56 SGLLPGT
+56 
-63 VKVQTSK
+63 
-70 RAIGN
+70 
-75 RPSDLLPG
+75 DLLPG

-105 LGAVRSF
+105 LGGVRSF
-112 ARKFLEQGIGDEPV
+112 ARKFLEQGFGDEPV

-131 EERIDFAEEY
+131 EERIDFTEEF

-147 DNRARK
+147 DHRARK

-162 GANIEETARTN
+162 GANIEETARSS

-194 EWLSGWGFSGKLL
+194 EWLSAWGFSGKLL

-213 VSKMARLFHRYDA
+213 VSKMARLFHHYDA

-236 TDAQELV
+236 TDTQELV

-263 EGLSSRMEGARQ
+263 EGLSNRMEGVRQ

-293 VAGRMIEFDGNLGLL
+293 VAGRMIEFGGNLGLL

-341 RKVQELTKLLVSRP
+341 KKVQELTKLLVSRP

-382 MVEAGRDPAET
+382 MVEAGKDPSRT

-416 PFCGREVSIDEA
+416 PFSGREVSIDEA
-428 AARAVARAETA
+428 AALAVARAETP
-439 TGHRA
+439 TGHHA